1 VLFDAAK
8 HTLIAFPGGY
18 PATSYVVPN
27 SVTSIGYSAFAGCS
41 GLISVTIKDGVT
53 IIGDSAFFGCSGLEL
68 ARFLG
73 NAPTTFGSGVFD
85 QTASGFKVLYQ
96 YTAKGF
102 SSPTW
107 NGYPA
112 QVEFPANLANDVT
125 TNRFTAGWLAVAGAS
140 SYHLTVY
147 SDAGLTTP
155 VTGYQD
161 LNVGNV
167 TSEAVT
173 GLNPGATYY
182 YSVKAYNG
190 SDVIGDSSTISVTIS
205 NPISIARPLTIAT
218 LAGKVL
224 TPGSADGTGTSAGFD
239 SPMATSLTHDGNT
252 LYVADTDNNSIRAVQ
267 TSNGVVT
274 TLTGANT
281 LNSPAGV
288 VTDSSG
294 NLYVADTLNHAI
306 RKVTSSGVVSILAG
320 NAGTSGSADG
330 TGTAA
335 LFNAPQGI
343 TINPSGNLY
352 VADTGNEAIRMV
364 TVSGAVTTIAG
375 NAGTSG
381 HTDGAGTAATF
392 NGPTALAAD
401 SSGNL
406 YVADTDNHTIRKV
419 VASTGVVTT
428 LAGIAASSG
437 CADGTSSTA
446 QFNSP
451 SGIAVDPQSGN
462 LYVADTD
469 NFTIRMVV
477 PSTGVVSTL
486 AGTVGTSGSTDGSG
500 SNALFYS
507 PSGIACDSNG
517 YLYIADT
524 NNQTIRSGYMA
535 AAPVITS
542 QPQSATVTAGSSATF
557 SISATGR
564 PAPTYQWYFGGTA
577 ISGATSNSYTVDAA
591 QAANAGSYYVV
602 ATNASGT
609 VTSTTVILTVNTQPT
624 TTIPPTNGGGGG
636 GGAVSPWVL
645 LSLGALALIRFFSR
659 RH

>member
-1 VLFDAAK
+1 
-8 HTLIAFPGGY
+8 
-18 PATSYVVPN
+18 
-27 SVTSIGYSAFAGCS
+27 
-41 GLISVTIKDGVT
+41 
-53 IIGDSAFFGCSGLEL
+53 
-68 ARFLG
+68 
-73 NAPTTFGSGVFD
+73 
-85 QTASGFKVLYQ
+85 
-96 YTAKGF
+96 
-102 SSPTW
+102 
-107 NGYPA
+107 
-112 QVEFPANLANDVT
+112 
-125 TNRFTAGWLAVAGAS
+125 
-140 SYHLTVY
+140 
-147 SDAGLTTP
+147 
-155 VTGYQD
+155 
-161 LNVGNV
+161 
-167 TSEAVT
+167 
-173 GLNPGATYY
+173 
-182 YSVKAYNG
+182 
-190 SDVIGDSSTISVTIS
+190 
-205 NPISIARPLTIAT
+205 

-224 TPGSADGTGTSAGFD
+224 TPGSADGTGASAGFD
-239 SPMATSLTHDGNT
+239 NPMAASLTTDGNT

-267 TSNGVVT
+267 TSNGAVT

-294 NLYVADTLNHAI
+294 NLYVADTLNNAI
-306 RKVTSSGVVSILAG
+306 RKVTSSGVVSTLAG

-343 TINPSGNLY
+343 TINPTGNLF
-352 VADTGNEAIRMV
+352 VADTGNGVIRMV

-381 HTDGAGTAATF
+381 HADGAGTAATF

-406 YVADTDNHTIRKV
+406 YVVATDNHTIRKV
-419 VASTGVVTT
+419 VTSTGVVTT
-428 LAGIAASSG
+428 LAGIATSSG
-437 CADGTSSTA
+437 CADGTGSTA

-451 SGIAVDPQSGN
+451 SGIAVDPESGN

-500 SNALFYS
+500 SNALFFS

-535 AAPVITS
+535 AVPTITS
-542 QPQSATVTAGSSATF
+542 QPQSATVTAGSDATF
-557 SISATGR
+557 SASATGR

-577 ISGATSNSYTVDAA
+577 ISGATSSSYTVSAA

-609 VTSTTVILTVNTQPT
+609 ATSTSVTLTVNTQPT

-636 GGAVSPWVL
+636 GGAVSPWFL
-645 LSLGALALIRFFSR
+645 LSLGALAVIRYLSR